1 MVNKAFREAT
11 TQTGFMLA
19 LSKNQVKVLVE
30 MRTNA
35 EGWIWEVS
43 AMPWGMK
50 TLTCLFEKGLVSAG
64 QEGWNLT
71 DAGRITTD
79 LLLIAGFQK
88 KREG

>member
-1 MVNKAFREAT
+1 MVNKQFREAT

-19 LSKNQVKVLVE
+19 LSKNQVKVLVQ
-30 MRTNA
+30 MRTNK
-35 EGWIWEVS
+35 EWLWEVS
-43 AMPWGMK
+43 AMPWGLK

-79 LLLIAGFQK
+79 LLLVAGFNN